1 MGRPLASEAN
11 KSAALSFAILVT
23 EKVEDLASVIARSGQ
38 CSIFGLLK
46 DIFPEIVRENESG
59 PRTGISEAE
68 YIKLLQVSRWCFMVY
83 TMRRF

>member
-1 MGRPLASEAN
+1 MVRPLASEAN

-23 EKVEDLASVIARSGQ
+23 EKVDDTHVIARSGQ

-46 DIFPEIVRENESG
+46 DIFPGIVRDKESG

-68 YIKLLQVSRWCFMVY
+68 LIKILQVSMIRI
-83 TMRRF
+83 R